1 MGPRARRSAPRAFGE
16 PGGVEHGTRR
26 KICACDTACA
36 DLANAYSREQTANW
50 SDRLDKTAI
59 IGALVLGAE
68 SGLAFAVGFIGAYG
82 FYEYLHYTLH
92 VKAPTTFY
100 GRWARR
106 HHFYHHF
113 ENPSFNHGVTSP
125 LWDLVFGTYTNPGT
139 VRVPRKFAMRWLI
152 NEEEAVWPNLV
163 NDYSLKGRR

>member
-1 MGPRARRSAPRAFGE
+1 MHLFVGHEYGASTPFGKVHRKHHAQKDYFETRINKVKSALKI
-16 PGGVEHGTRR
+16 GTPM
-26 KICACDTACA
+26 
-36 DLANAYSREQTANW
+36 
-50 SDRLDKTAI
+50 AI